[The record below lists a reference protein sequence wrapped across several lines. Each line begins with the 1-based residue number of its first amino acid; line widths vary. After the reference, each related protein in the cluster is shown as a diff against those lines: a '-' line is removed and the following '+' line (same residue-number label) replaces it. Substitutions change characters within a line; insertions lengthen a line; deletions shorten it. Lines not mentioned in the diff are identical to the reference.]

1 MSGIINVTQELRH
14 AELTKQMEAL
24 ARLVAI
30 AHGSTGQSARVAN
43 FLLAWWN
50 ADRDGGFN
58 LTDLWNVDA
67 QICDDMVAVFTMV
80 ANHRHHADAY
90 GLRDDFERL
99 VTDWRGGR
107 RRKARRS

>member
-1 MSGIINVTQELRH
+1 MTRQLRQ

-24 ARLVAI
+24 ARLVSI
-30 AHGSTGQSARVAN
+30 AHGNTGQSARAAN

-58 LTDLWNVDA
+58 LTDLWNLDQ
-67 QICDDMVAVFTMV
+67 QICDDMIAVFTMV

-99 VTDWRGGR
+99 VTEWRGRRRSGGR
-107 RRKARRS
+107 R